1 MAYST
6 RSCVNSEL
14 KKKKKITKNK
24 AKKKKKGTSNVFSPS
39 KRIGG

>member
-24 AKKKKKGTSNVFSPS
+24 AKKKKGTSNVFSPS